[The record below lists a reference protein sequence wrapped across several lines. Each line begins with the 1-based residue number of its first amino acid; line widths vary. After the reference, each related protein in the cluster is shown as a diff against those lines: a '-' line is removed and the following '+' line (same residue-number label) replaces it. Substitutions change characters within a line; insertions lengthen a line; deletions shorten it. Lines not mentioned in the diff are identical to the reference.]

1 VRNTVVRDAILG
13 ADGIELHVLASGSDG
28 NCAVL
33 QADGVSVMI
42 DAGLSG
48 RVISRLASAAGLD
61 LKDVSAILI
70 THEHGDHV
78 KGAGVLSR
86 RFDIPVYANLQTFNA
101 SNIGN
106 VSSWVEFQ
114 TLSIFRIDDLQIN
127 PLPTSHHA
135 VKPTA
140 FSFSFDG
147 KKCLVAT
154 DLGKVTPEIQVE
166 LEESDLAML
175 EANHDIDMLINGS
188 YPPFLKTLIK
198 GERGHLSN
206 NDCAEALSKGHTD
219 GRKVFLAHISKNN
232 NRPEIARKTV
242 AASLGCSADRL
253 HCLEEE
259 DEVKCVTYP

>member
-1 VRNTVVRDAILG
+1 M
-13 ADGIELHVLASGSDG
+13 ELHILASGSDG

-33 QADGVSVMI
+33 QADGTSVII

-48 RVISRLASAAGLD
+48 RAISRLAGAAGLD

-114 TLSIFRIDDLQIN
+114 TLTTFRIGDLQIS

-135 VKPTA
+135 VNPTA

-154 DLGKVTPEIQVE
+154 DLGRVTPEIQAE
-166 LEESDLAML
+166 LEGSSLAML
-175 EANHDIDMLINGS
+175 EANHDIDMLMNGS
-188 YPPFLKTLIK
+188 YPQFLKVLIR
-198 GERGHLSN
+198 GEKGHLSN
-206 NDCAEALSKGHTD
+206 TDCAEALSKGHTD
-219 GRKVFLAHISKNN
+219 KRKVFLAHISKNN
-232 NRPEIARKTV
+232 NRPEIARRTV
-242 AASLGCSADRL
+242 ADSLGCGVDRL
-253 HCLEEE
+253 SCLEEE
-259 DEVKCVTYP
+259 EEVKCVTCP